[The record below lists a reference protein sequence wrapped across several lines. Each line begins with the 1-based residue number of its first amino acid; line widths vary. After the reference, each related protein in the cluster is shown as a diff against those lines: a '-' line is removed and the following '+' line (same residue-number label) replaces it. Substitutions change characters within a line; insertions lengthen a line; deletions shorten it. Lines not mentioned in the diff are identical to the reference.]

1 MIKRTKSIW
10 IACSILIAISM
21 RLSGGDVIAQIPD
34 SLMIRG
40 PGGEASSLLL
50 NQSRGYAAIA
60 SDDLENLGWMVESN
74 ALGFQATTVD
84 GKSVTKFFFDSP
96 LFSWNQEMLQFVDV
110 PFIDRGEGYVPLQF
124 VLDFIPARL
133 KEDYLFVPQ
142 DGMLEIRDLAVWA
155 RIQHKEIRN
164 LSSDNSPS
172 QLIPDKMIL
181 SASEMSGDTLPE
193 KRVVIIDPGHGGK
206 DPGTSG
212 TGGRREKD
220 IALAVSR
227 ELARELR
234 KDKSI
239 EVHLTRSRDIF
250 VPLWERGE
258 LATDWKGERP
268 GVFISIHANALP
280 NRANVRG
287 FETYFLS
294 EARTEHERRVA
305 ANENAPLKMDNENGE
320 DNDLDFILRELRNLD
335 HQHWSS
341 LLAELVQ
348 NELKVVHPGPNRG
361 VKQGPFAV
369 ITNALMPAVLVEV
382 GFVTNREE
390 ERLLSRS
397 DFQIEIAKAL
407 TNAISDFFGRYPPG
421 QTMP

>member
-1 MIKRTKSIW
+1 VIKGTTPFGIT
-10 IACSILIAISM
+10 CSILIILSGG
-21 RLSGGDVIAQIPD
+21 LSGGDVIAQIPD

-40 PGGEASSLLL
+40 PDGETSSLLL

-60 SDDLENLGWMVESN
+60 SDALENLGWVVKSN

-84 GKSVTKFFFDSP
+84 GKSVARFFFDNP

-110 PFIDRGEGYVPLQF
+110 PFHDRGDGYVPLQF

-133 KEDYLFVPQ
+133 NEDYLFIPQ
-142 DGMLEIRDLAVWA
+142 DGTLEIRDLAVWA
-155 RIQHKEIRN
+155 RIQPKESKHP
-164 LSSDNSPS
+164 SSDDNPP
-172 QLIPDKMIL
+172 QLIPDEAIL
-181 SASEMSGDTLPE
+181 SASEVSEDNLPE

-206 DPGTSG
+206 DPGTLG
-212 TGGRREKD
+212 AGGRREKD
-220 IALAVSR
+220 IALAVGR

-234 KDKSI
+234 RDESI
-239 EVHLTRSRDIF
+239 EVHLTRDRDIF

-258 LATDWKGERP
+258 LATNWKGERS

-305 ANENAPLKMDNENGE
+305 ANENAPLRMDHGNGE
-320 DNDLDFILRELRNLD
+320 DNDLHFILRELRNLD

-382 GFVTNREE
+382 GFITNREE
-390 ERLLSRS
+390 ERLVSRS
-397 DFQIEIAKAL
+397 DFQVEIAKAL
-407 TNAISDFFGRYPPG
+407 TNAIGDFFSRYPPG